1 METIR
6 QIAFVCVG
14 RAVGFGTLAI
24 ACIMLSFAFSPPTAF
39 RAGALL
45 ALIMAGILIL
55 KAHYAGRQ
63 QPKHTEVWLYLE
75 DDLRPRDAEAR
86 RRFAGVL
93 RETYGRFAAGAL
105 AAACCMFFV
114 SVVLVATGLE
124 TESIGLV
131 VAR

>member
-6 QIAFVCVG
+6 QIAFVCVA

-24 ACIMLSFAFSPPTAF
+24 GCVMLSFAFSPPTAF

-45 ALIMAGILIL
+45 ALIMAGVLIL
-55 KAHYAGRQ
+55 KAHHAVRQ

-75 DDLRPRDAEAR
+75 DGLRPRDAEAK

-93 RETYGRFAAGAL
+93 RDTYGRFAAGSL
-105 AAACCMFFV
+105 AAACCMFFI
-114 SVVLVATGLE
+114 SVVLVATGMEMASLGP
-124 TESIGLV
+124 II
-131 VAR
+131 R

>member
-75 DDLRPRDAEAR
+75 EGLRPRDAEAR

-114 SVVLVATGLE
+114 SVVLLATGLE

>member
-45 ALIMAGILIL
+45 ALIMAGILVL

-63 QPKHTEVWLYLE
+63 KPKHTEVWLYLE
-75 DDLRPRDAEAR
+75 DGLRPRDAEAR

-93 RETYGRFAAGAL
+93 RDTYGRFAAGSL
-105 AAACCMFFV
+105 AAACCMFFI
-114 SVVLVATGLE
+114 SIVLVAGSM
-124 TESIGLV
+124 ESASLGLV
-131 VAR
+131 VIR